1 VAPAT
6 SNSTHPGLRARSP
19 FNRLPL
25 VSDFDASVAL
35 LVNRDPRYPR
45 EAYLF
50 LRAALDHTQG
60 LYSRTGHVSVP
71 ELLEGIRQFTLKEY
85 GPMAV
90 LILDEWGIRSCA
102 DFGELV
108 FNLIEQGE
116 LRKTDQDRREDFAAG
131 YDFHEAFR
139 RPYLPAAARS

>member
-1 VAPAT
+1 M
-6 SNSTHPGLRARSP
+6 
-19 FNRLPL
+19 
-25 VSDFDASVAL
+25 SDFDATVTR
-35 LVNRDPRYPR
+35 LVQLDPRYPR

-50 LRAALDHTQG
+50 LRAALDHTQA
-60 LYSRTGHVSVP
+60 LYSRAGHVSIA
-71 ELLEGIRQFTLKEY
+71 ELLEGIRQFTLREY

-90 LILDEWGIRSCA
+90 LILDEWGIRSCT

-116 LRKTDQDRREDFAAG
+116 LRKTETDRREDFAKG

-139 RPYLPAAARS
+139 RPYLPSLPTPTPTPPSRKPTPTDPPGSP